1 MKSLE
6 ELHEIRERMQGI
18 IGLRAENAD
27 QILVTVGVSESG
39 KAAGAGKVLTTL
51 SDAVQEQNLT
61 HKIRV
66 TQDGYLEMSGQE
78 PVMEVVEKGK
88 DKVVYVKMTPEK
100 ALEVLSTHLLGGQV
114 AAEYT
119 SAAQEQKES

>member
-18 IGLRAENAD
+18 VGLRAENAD

-51 SDAVQEQNLT
+51 SDAVQA
-61 HKIRV
+61 
-66 TQDGYLEMSGQE
+66 GG
-78 PVMEVVEKGK
+78 
-88 DKVVYVKMTPEK
+88 
-100 ALEVLSTHLLGGQV
+100 AL
-114 AAEYT
+114 
-119 SAAQEQKES
+119 